1 MIKYVLV
8 KKTKLEQVIYNMKF
22 NFKSKIGYD
31 ARQKG
36 LQMYMNN
43 KVELTNFIDKEDKN
57 DIFFFYQVIK
67 FYNSYI
73 M

>member
-43 KVELTNFIDKEDKN
+43 KVEKLISKNF
-57 DIFFFYQVIK
+57 
-67 FYNSYI
+67 
-73 M
+73 

>member
-1 MIKYVLV
+1 
-8 KKTKLEQVIYNMKF
+8 MKF

-57 DIFFFYQVIK
+57 DIFFFEG
-67 FYNSYI
+67 NSYGDSKYTTKI
-73 M
+73 TVDFNTASIISHDC